1 MSIFNS
7 IKRLVKHSAVYG
19 IGHIITRSFGFLL
32 LPLYTN
38 IFPRDDFGVAGLV
51 FTYLAIFINLYTFG
65 IDVAF
70 FRYFILEETEQGKK
84 KIFTTAFVTMTTTSL
99 VFSLLI
105 FFNAPFLAKAVFSAN
120 VHELTIDL
128 IFLIR
133 LAAGILFF
141 DAIGL
146 LPFLIL
152 RAREKSLQFIVFKFV
167 NVLINVGFNILLLGV
182 LKKGIEGIFIANFI
196 SSFVTFIVMLL
207 VVLKNLSF
215 SYSFITLKDLFAFGL
230 PYMPSTLSVV
240 LMDTIDR
247 VFIER
252 LMGVDAVGLYQNGA
266 KLGMFMALF
275 VTAFRFAWHPFFLST
290 SKQDDARDIFAKVFT
305 YVITACGVVF
315 IFFSLFIEN
324 IVRLHIGRF
333 SLIGQIYWESTI
345 VVPVIFLAYIFYA
358 AYLNFLIGIYLYKKT
373 RYLPFITVGG
383 MLGNLVALYF
393 LIPVMGIMGAAWARL
408 IAYVIMAVAL
418 YLVSRKLYPV
428 SYEWTRILKLAVI
441 ISVVF
446 FIGQIG
452 TVASSL
458 WLKILLFSGLP
469 VALYI
474 TGFMDPRELNKMKT
488 LLITNGRNK

>member
-19 IGHIITRSFGFLL
+19 VGHIITRSFGFLL

-51 FTYLAIFINLYTFG
+51 FTYLAIFTNLYAFG

-84 KIFTTAFVTMTTTSL
+84 KIFTTAFISMTSTSL
-99 VFSLLI
+99 LFSLLI
-105 FFNAPFLAKAVFSAN
+105 FFNASFLAQTIFTEN
-120 VHELTIDL
+120 VNQLSIDL
-128 IFLIR
+128 VLLVR
-133 LAAGILFF
+133 LSAGILFF
-141 DAIGL
+141 DVVGL

-152 RAREKSLQFIVFKFV
+152 RGREKSLQFIIFKFI
-167 NVLINVGFNILLLGV
+167 NVLINVGLNILLLGV

-196 SSFVTFIVMLL
+196 ASCMTFLIMLW
-207 VVLKNLSF
+207 VVVKNLAF
-215 SYSFITLKDLFAFGL
+215 TYSLSTLKELFAFGL
-230 PYMPSTLSVV
+230 PYVPSTLSVV

-247 VFIER
+247 IFIER
-252 LMGVDAVGLYQNGA
+252 MVGVDAVGLYNSGA

-290 SKQDDARDIFAKVFT
+290 TKQENAKDVFAKVFT

-315 IFFSLFIEN
+315 VFFSLFIDN
-324 IVRLHIGRF
+324 IVQLNIAGF
-333 SLIGQIYWESTI
+333 YLIGQKFWEATI

-383 MLGNLVALYF
+383 MLGNLLALYF
-393 LIPVMGIMGAAWARL
+393 LIPVLGIMGAAWARL
-408 IAYVIMAVAL
+408 IAYMIMAVAL
-418 YLVSRKLYPV
+418 YVVSRKLYPV
-428 SYEWTRILKLAVI
+428 SYEWMRILKLVMI
-441 ISVVF
+441 IAAVF
-446 FIGQIG
+446 FTGQTEI
-452 TVASSL
+452 VSSYL
-458 WLKILLFSGLP
+458 WLKVLLFAVFP
-469 VALYI
+469 VVLYY
-474 TGFMDPRELNKMKT
+474 TGFMDPRELNRIKMLVKT
-488 LLITNGRNK
+488 GPGRQ

>member
-1 MSIFNS
+1 
-7 IKRLVKHSAVYG
+7 
-19 IGHIITRSFGFLL
+19 
-32 LPLYTN
+32 
-38 IFPRDDFGVAGLV
+38 
-51 FTYLAIFINLYTFG
+51 
-65 IDVAF
+65 
-70 FRYFILEETEQGKK
+70 
-84 KIFTTAFVTMTTTSL
+84 
-99 VFSLLI
+99 
-105 FFNAPFLAKAVFSAN
+105 
-120 VHELTIDL
+120 
-128 IFLIR
+128 
-133 LAAGILFF
+133 
-141 DAIGL
+141 
-146 LPFLIL
+146 
-152 RAREKSLQFIVFKFV
+152 
-167 NVLINVGFNILLLGV
+167 
-182 LKKGIEGIFIANFI
+182 
-196 SSFVTFIVMLL
+196 
-207 VVLKNLSF
+207 
-215 SYSFITLKDLFAFGL
+215 
-230 PYMPSTLSVV
+230 

>member
-252 LMGVDAVGLYQNGA
+252 LMGVDAV
-266 KLGMFMALF
+266 
-275 VTAFRFAWHPFFLST
+275 
-290 SKQDDARDIFAKVFT
+290 
-305 YVITACGVVF
+305 
-315 IFFSLFIEN
+315 
-324 IVRLHIGRF
+324 
-333 SLIGQIYWESTI
+333 
-345 VVPVIFLAYIFYA
+345 
-358 AYLNFLIGIYLYKKT
+358 
-373 RYLPFITVGG
+373 
-383 MLGNLVALYF
+383 
-393 LIPVMGIMGAAWARL
+393 
-408 IAYVIMAVAL
+408 
-418 YLVSRKLYPV
+418 
-428 SYEWTRILKLAVI
+428 
-441 ISVVF
+441 
-446 FIGQIG
+446 
-452 TVASSL
+452 
-458 WLKILLFSGLP
+458 
-469 VALYI
+469 
-474 TGFMDPRELNKMKT
+474 
-488 LLITNGRNK
+488 